1 MSSSCH
7 PHVVIIVVAVVV
19 VVVVVVVDFF
29 VVVTVMLSRINK
41 LKKPDKLEKI
51 KDDDE
56 KKFRKKS

>member
-7 PHVVIIVVAVVV
+7 PHVVIIVVVVV
-19 VVVVVVVDFF
+19 VADFF

-41 LKKPDKLEKI
+41 LKKPDQLEKI